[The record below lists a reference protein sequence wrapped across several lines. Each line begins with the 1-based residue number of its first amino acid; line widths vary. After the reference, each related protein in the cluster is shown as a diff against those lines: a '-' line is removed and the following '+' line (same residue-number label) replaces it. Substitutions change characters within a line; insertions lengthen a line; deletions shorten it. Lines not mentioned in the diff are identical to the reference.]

1 MLRPIVV
8 LWLAAPAILPVHRA
22 DIVEW
27 AQSRGR
33 RPVWPD
39 ADLAAVAY
47 DRALADE
54 VEALLE
60 EARSASPAERSAF
73 DRLEQLLLS
82 HPELPQA
89 AWWMA
94 ERHAIEA
101 QRAEGPDASPRAV
114 DLARL
119 LEGPRAAAFG
129 LVPRP
134 AEGPSAH
141 SELRLAGVRAN
152 DRVLLDGVPL
162 EPNAHVQAGRHHV
175 QVFREQRRVS
185 AAWSALGA
193 SPTFSLVDPTEPCS
207 ELDLLGTR
215 DAAAAPEPSPGVLC
229 GEWAVARPLG
239 GGATALAYCRGSSC
253 APWQTLGATNA
264 SLATARPEPALA
276 DDGAGLPPWVT
287 WGAVGVGSVV
297 AAGLILWQAGAL
309 DGPAS
314 DTEFS
319 FTGPTAVA
327 F

>member
-8 LWLAAPAILPVHRA
+8 LWLAAPGILPDHRA

-27 AQSRGR
+27 AEARGR

-39 ADLAAVAY
+39 ADLATLAY
-47 DRALADE
+47 DRALAEE

-60 EARSASPAERSAF
+60 EARSASPGERSAF
-73 DRLEQLLLS
+73 DRLEQLLIS

-89 AWWMA
+89 PWWMA

-101 QRAEGPDASPRAV
+101 QRAESPPEAV

-129 LVPRP
+129 LLPR
-134 AEGPSAH
+134 AAVGPSPH
-141 SELRLAGVRAN
+141 SQLRLAGVRAN

-162 EPNAHVQAGRHHV
+162 EPNAQLEAGRHHV
-175 QVFREQRRVS
+175 QVFREQRRIS
-185 AAWSALGA
+185 AAWIALGA
-193 SPTFSLVDPTEPCS
+193 SPAFELVDPTEACS

-229 GEWAVARPLG
+229 SEWAVARPTG
-239 GGATALAYCRGSSC
+239 GGATSLAYCRGSSC
-253 APWQTLGATNA
+253 APWQTLEAPSA
-264 SLATARPEPALA
+264 PLAAALPEPALA
-276 DDGAGLPPWVT
+276 DDRAGLPPWLT

-297 AAGLILWQAGAL
+297 AAGLILWQAGAF

-314 DTEFS
+314 DTEFT
-319 FTGPTAVA
+319 FTGPTAVS